1 MDKLPEDTEL
11 CLFVGLAGE
20 KIGSLIDILIKS
32 SQEML
37 SGRLIVKTLSMQNSS
52 GVWIGKSTTVSI
64 KQVSLARNSSEELLF
79 IDLMTFF
86 CI

>member
-1 MDKLPEDTEL
+1 M
-11 CLFVGLAGE
+11 CWIGRE

-37 SGRLIVKTLSMQNSS
+37 SGRLIVKTLTMQNSS

-64 KQVSLARNSSEELLF
+64 KQVSLARNSSQA
-79 IDLMTFF
+79 
-86 CI
+86 